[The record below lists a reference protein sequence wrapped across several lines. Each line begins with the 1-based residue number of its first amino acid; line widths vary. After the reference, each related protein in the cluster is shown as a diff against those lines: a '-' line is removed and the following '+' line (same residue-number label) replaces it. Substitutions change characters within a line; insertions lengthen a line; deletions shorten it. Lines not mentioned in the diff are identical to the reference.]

1 VKTVDLEKNVNRIL
15 SGKQL
20 IEYQDILYELRSPSM
35 NIKLKAG
42 MLYDQ
47 TYEDNLYSESFI
59 LEDSVEDL
67 LLDLNILYPQYK
79 ADLSSIEKK
88 MENLKVDLFTFF
100 FDRNKKTKNKTE
112 LASSKKR
119 YNEIYILSHSLDFL
133 TLENYCSNIK
143 NEFIISNSLYYY
155 ETNNLV
161 FQKDSLDYDLFNNII
176 NKISSN
182 ILDIETLKA
191 IARSDFWRNYYSINK
206 NHLLPYSIVDFSEE
220 QKAILSISTMYDRVY
235 EHPEC
240 PEKEIVEDDD
250 ALEGWMICQ
259 QRENKKQKQEK
270 GVNNI
275 LNSDKMKKAGE
286 VFLMANTIEERND
299 ILGLNTQE
307 SAAKRQSKINT
318 VLNSTA
324 PTQDSELPDV
334 KQDIRN
340 KLKELS
346 FSRK

>member
-1 VKTVDLEKNVNRIL
+1 MKTAELEKIVNRIL

-20 IEYQDILYELRSPSM
+20 IEHEDILYELRSSSM

-42 MLYDQ
+42 MLYDKA
-47 TYEDNLYSESFI
+47 YEDNLYSESFI
-59 LEDSVEDL
+59 LEEDIEDL

-88 MENLKVDLFTFF
+88 MENLKVDLFSFF
-100 FDRNKKTKNKTE
+100 FDRTKRAKYKAE

-119 YNEIYILSHSLDFL
+119 YNEMYILSHSLDFL
-133 TLENYCSNIK
+133 TLENYCANIK
-143 NEFIISNSLYYY
+143 NEFIISHSLYNY

-161 FQKDSLDYDLFNNII
+161 FQENNLDYDLFNNII
-176 NKISSN
+176 NKISGN
-182 ILDIETLKA
+182 ILDIETLKDV
-191 IARSDFWRNYYSINK
+191 ARSDFWRNYYSINK

-220 QKAILSISTMYDRVY
+220 QKAVLSILTMYDRVY

-240 PEKEIVEDDD
+240 PDKEIIEDDD
-250 ALEGWMICQ
+250 ALEGWMIRQ

-275 LNSDKMKKAGE
+275 LNGDKMKKAGE
-286 VFLMANTIEERND
+286 VFLMANSLEERND
-299 ILGLNTQE
+299 ILGLNNQE
-307 SAAKRQSKINT
+307 SAAKRQSKINA

-324 PTQDSELPDV
+324 PTPDSELPDV
-334 KQDIRN
+334 KQEIRN

-346 FSRK
+346 FTRK

>member
-35 NIKLKAG
+35 NIKLKAS
-42 MLYDQ
+42 MLYDK
-47 TYEDNLYSESFI
+47 TYEDNLYSDSFI
-59 LEDSVEDL
+59 LEDSAEDL

-100 FDRNKKTKNKTE
+100 FDRTKKAKYKAE
-112 LASSKKR
+112 LVSSKKR
-119 YNEIYILSHSLDFL
+119 YNEIYVLSHSLDFL

-143 NEFIISNSLYYY
+143 NEFIISNSLYHY
-155 ETNNLV
+155 ETNDLV
-161 FQKDSLDYDLFNNII
+161 FQKDTLDYDLFNNII

-240 PEKEIVEDDD
+240 PEKEIIEDDD
-250 ALEGWMICQ
+250 ALEGWMIRQ

-286 VFLMANTIEERND
+286 VFLMASTVEERND
-299 ILGLNTQE
+299 ILSLNTQE
-307 SAAKRQSKINT
+307 SAARRQNKVDT
-318 VLNSTA
+318 VLNSVG
-324 PTQDSELPDV
+324 PTRDAELPDV

>member
-1 VKTVDLEKNVNRIL
+1 
-15 SGKQL
+15 
-20 IEYQDILYELRSPSM
+20 M

-47 TYEDNLYSESFI
+47 TYEDNLYSDSFI
-59 LEDSVEDL
+59 LEEDIEDL

-88 MENLKVDLFTFF
+88 MENLKVDLFSFF
-100 FDRNKKTKNKTE
+100 FDRTKRAKYKTE

-133 TLENYCSNIK
+133 TLENYCANIK
-143 NEFIISNSLYYY
+143 NEFIISNSLYNY
-155 ETNNLV
+155 ETNDLV
-161 FQKDSLDYDLFNNII
+161 FQENSLDYDLFNNII
-176 NKISSN
+176 NKISAN

-191 IARSDFWRNYYSINK
+191 VARSDFWRNYYSINK

-240 PEKEIVEDDD
+240 PDKEIIEDDD
-250 ALEGWMICQ
+250 ALEGWMIRQ

-307 SAAKRQSKINT
+307 AAAKRQSKINT

>member
-1 VKTVDLEKNVNRIL
+1 MKTAELEKIVNRIL

-20 IEYQDILYELRSPSM
+20 IEHQDILYELRSSSM
-35 NIKLKAG
+35 NVKLKAG
-42 MLYDQ
+42 MLYDKA
-47 TYEDNLYSESFI
+47 YEDNLYSESFV
-59 LEDSVEDL
+59 LEEDIEDL

-79 ADLSSIEKK
+79 SDLSSIEKK
-88 MENLKVDLFTFF
+88 MENLKVDLFSFF
-100 FDRNKKTKNKTE
+100 FDRTKRAKYKAE

-133 TLENYCSNIK
+133 TLENYCANIK
-143 NEFIISNSLYYY
+143 NEFIISHSLYNY
-155 ETNNLV
+155 ESDNLV
-161 FQKDSLDYDLFNNII
+161 FQENNLDYDLFNNII
-176 NKISSN
+176 NKISGN

-191 IARSDFWRNYYSINK
+191 VARSDFWRNYYSINK

-220 QKAILSISTMYDRVY
+220 QKAVLSISTMYDRVY

-240 PEKEIVEDDD
+240 PDKEIIEDDD
-250 ALEGWMICQ
+250 ALEGWMIRQ

-286 VFLMANTIEERND
+286 VFLMANSLEERND
-299 ILGLNTQE
+299 ILGLNNQE

-324 PTQDSELPDV
+324 PTKDSELPDV
-334 KQDIRN
+334 KQEIRN

-346 FSRK
+346 FTRK

>member
-1 VKTVDLEKNVNRIL
+1 MKTVDLEKNVNRIL

-35 NIKLKAG
+35 NIKLKAS
-42 MLYDQ
+42 MLYDK
-47 TYEDNLYSESFI
+47 TYEDNLYSDSFI
-59 LEDSVEDL
+59 LEDSAEDL

-100 FDRNKKTKNKTE
+100 FDRTKKAKYKAE
-112 LASSKKR
+112 LVSSKKR
-119 YNEIYILSHSLDFL
+119 YNEIYVLSHSLDFL

-143 NEFIISNSLYYY
+143 NEFIISNSLYHY
-155 ETNNLV
+155 ETNDLV
-161 FQKDSLDYDLFNNII
+161 FQKDTLDYDLFNNII

-240 PEKEIVEDDD
+240 PEKEIIEDDD
-250 ALEGWMICQ
+250 ALEGWMIRQ

-286 VFLMANTIEERND
+286 VFLMASTVEERND
-299 ILGLNTQE
+299 ILSLNTQE
-307 SAAKRQSKINT
+307 SAARRQNKVDT
-318 VLNSTA
+318 VLNSA
-324 PTQDSELPDV
+324 GPTRDAELPDV